1 MSHDSPCTQ
10 LGRPDKWY
18 LGGGDRLVW
27 APPHPQ
33 WLDTIGFWDEA
44 HYYDYSLSPGFTVA
58 LLNSNGRPVSLRMTE
73 RHWRPDRLRQTYHA
87 RGVPLALRETKT
99 AHANDT
105 LASTLRFRNTG
116 AVPLT
121 LTAVAWTVHPV
132 APSGTADGVDRL
144 RTTGDQL
151 HFVRR
156 VSAGDR
162 RTYDV
167 GCALG
172 VDRPLASRSA
182 VVSESG
188 PDQPHWQYTPF
199 YETLSGPDLGPPPHT
214 ADLDAAGV
222 VYLGLHTEIEI
233 PAGNT
238 ERWSA
243 ALGTAPTVDAAGTQV
258 ADTLATAP
266 PAQSERTWQHYFDTL
281 PSFECSDPHLQHY
294 YWYRWYGLRL
304 FTRRSPEGNYRH
316 PAVYE
321 GPEYFRKHVSYS
333 AQCHMLETRWRE
345 DPSVARGSLL
355 NFLSNQ
361 GPDGD
366 LTGHLYPHDADAESF
381 YHANWAHAWA
391 VHRTHPDEAFLRTA
405 YDGLSDYVDYFDAER
420 DPEDSGLYDI
430 WNHYETGQEYM
441 HRYQAVSDEAD
452 EIHWGR
458 IFRLKGVD
466 AAVQLYQTKRTLGKM
481 AKALDRPDAAAE
493 WAARAAS
500 TKQAVRDHMW
510 DPEAEMFFD
519 VDPGT
524 GTRTGVKAA
533 VCFYP
538 YFTDIVDARHRPGLE
553 RHLFDPDEFWT
564 PHPVPASSR
573 DDAHFEAVPHWKG
586 QRKNCPWNGR
596 LWPMTNSHVAEA
608 ICQAALHYEDDAL
621 RRRGAAFITQ
631 FVHTM
636 FDEGDPDRPNCFEHY
651 NPLTGQASRYR
662 GINDYQHSWVVD
674 LLVKYAAGIRPGDA
688 TVTVDPFPFDV
699 EHLALRDV
707 PVRGRRIS
715 VARTQDR
722 FEVQVDGDRAAERAV
737 GDPVL
742 LSF

>member
-1 MSHDSPCTQ
+1 MERIAPCAQ
-10 LGRPDKWY
+10 LSRPDKWS

-33 WLDTIGFWDEA
+33 WLDTLGFWDEA
-44 HYYDYSLSPGFTVA
+44 HYYDCSLSPGFAVTVLRA
-58 LLNSNGRPVSLRMTE
+58 DGRPVTLHSGE
-73 RHWRPDRLRQTYHA
+73 RHWRPDRLRQAYKA
-87 RGVPLALRETKT
+87 PDAPLTLRETKT

-105 LASTLRFRNTG
+105 LASTLRLKNTG
-116 AVPLT
+116 ASPLT
-121 LTAVAWTVHPV
+121 LAVVVWTVHPV
-132 APSGTADGVDRL
+132 APSDAADGIERL
-144 RTTGDQL
+144 QAAGDQL

-156 VSAGDR
+156 VSAGDDR
-162 RTYDV
+162 SYEV

-172 VDRPLASRSA
+172 LDRSPTSPAA

-199 YETLSGPDLGPPPHT
+199 YETLSETALGPAPAT
-214 ADLDAAGV
+214 ADLTAPGR

-233 PAGNT
+233 SAGDA
-238 ERWSA
+238 EQLSA
-243 ALGTAPTVDAAGTQV
+243 ALGAAPAVDAAGTQA

-266 PAQSERTWQHYFDTL
+266 PARSERTWQRYFDAL
-281 PSFECSDPHLQHY
+281 PTFECSDPHLQRY

-304 FTRRSPEGNYRH
+304 FTRHSPEGNYRH

-333 AQCHMLETRWRE
+333 AQCHMLETRWRS

-361 GPDGD
+361 DPDGA
-366 LTGHLYPHDADAESF
+366 LPGHLYPYGADEESF
-381 YHANWAHAWA
+381 YHTNWGHAWA

-405 YDGLSDYVDYFDAER
+405 YDGLSDYVDYFDAAR

-441 HRYQAVSDEAD
+441 RRYQTVSDRAD
-452 EIHWGR
+452 KIHWGR

-466 AAVQLYQTKRTLGKM
+466 AAVQLYQTKRTLARM
-481 AKALDRPDAAAE
+481 AEALDRPDEAAE
-493 WAARAAS
+493 WAARAAT
-500 TKQAVRDHMW
+500 TKQAVLDHMW
-510 DPEAEMFFD
+510 DPEAELFFD
-519 VDPGT
+519 VDPET
-524 GTRTGVKAA
+524 STRTGVKAA

-538 YFTDIVDARHRPGLE
+538 YFTDIVDERHRPALE
-553 RHLFDPDEFWT
+553 RHLFDPDAFWT
-564 PHPVPASSR
+564 PYPVPATSR
-573 DDAHFEAVPHWKG
+573 DDPSFEAVPHWKG
-586 QRKNCPWNGR
+586 RRKNCPWNGR

-608 ICQAALHYEDDAL
+608 ICQAALRYEDDGL
-621 RRRGAAFITQ
+621 RRRGAAFITR
-631 FVHTM
+631 FIRTM
-636 FDEGDPDRPNCFEHY
+636 FDGGDPKRPNCFEHY
-651 NPLTGQASRYR
+651 NPLTGQGSRYR

-674 LLVKYAAGIRPGDA
+674 LLVKYAAGIRPDDA

-707 PVRGRRIS
+707 PVRGRRVS
-715 VARTQDR
+715 VARTHDR
-722 FEVQVDGDRAAERAV
+722 FEVRVDGERAAERAV
-737 GDPVL
+737 GEPVR

>member
-1 MSHDSPCTQ
+1 MAQAAPHTQ

-33 WLDTIGFWDEA
+33 WLDTVGFWDEA
-44 HYYDYSLSPGFTVA
+44 HYYDFSLSPGFTA
-58 LLNSNGRPVSLRMTE
+58 TIIDAEGRPVSLQATD
-73 RHWRPDRLRQTYHA
+73 RHWRPDRLRQTYQA
-87 RGVPLALRETKT
+87 PDAPLTLRETKT
-99 AHANDT
+99 AHENDS
-105 LASTLRFRNTG
+105 LVSTLRLDNTK
-116 AVPLT
+116 AAPLQLTVVVWT
-121 LTAVAWTVHPV
+121 LHPV
-132 APSGTADGVDRL
+132 ASSEAADGLVRL
-144 RTTGDQL
+144 DAADDVLR
-151 HFVRR
+151 FVRR

-162 RTYDV
+162 SYDV
-167 GCALG
+167 GCALRLG
-172 VDRPLASRSA
+172 RAPDSRAA

-199 YETLSGPDLGPPPHT
+199 YETLSDEGLGPPP
-214 ADLDAAGV
+214 AAAALDGPGV
-222 VYLGLHTEIEI
+222 VYLGLQTTLAI
-233 PAGNT
+233 PPGES
-238 ERWSA
+238 ERVHA
-243 ALGTAPTVDAAGTQV
+243 ALGAAPSADAAGTQV
-258 ADTLATAP
+258 ADTLAADP
-266 PAQSERTWQHYFDTL
+266 PARSERAWRRYFDSCPT
-281 PSFECSDPHLQHY
+281 FECSDPYLQQY

-304 FTRRSPEGNYRH
+304 FTRHAPEGNYQH

-333 AQCHMLETRWRE
+333 AQCHMLETRWHP

-355 NFLSNQ
+355 NFLSHQ
-361 GPDGD
+361 GADGR

-381 YHANWAHAWA
+381 YHTNWGHAWA
-391 VHRTHPDEAFLRTA
+391 VHRTHPDEDFLRSA

-441 HRYQAVSDEAD
+441 RRYQVVSDAAD
-452 EIHWGR
+452 QIHWGR
-458 IFRLKGVD
+458 VFRLKGVD
-466 AAVQLYQTKRTLGKM
+466 AAVQIYQTKRALARMAEALGR
-481 AKALDRPDAAAE
+481 ADEAAE
-493 WAARAAS
+493 WTARAAT
-500 TKQAVRDHMW
+500 TKQAIRDHMW

-519 VDPGT
+519 VDPET

-533 VCFYP
+533 VSFYP
-538 YFTDIVDARHRPGLE
+538 YFTDLVDARHRPGLE

-564 PHPVPASSR
+564 PYPVPATSR
-573 DDAHFEAVPHWKG
+573 DDPSFAAVPHWNG

-608 ICQAALHYEDDAL
+608 ICQAALRYEDDAL

-631 FVHTM
+631 FVRTL
-636 FDEGDPDRPNCFEHY
+636 FDDGAPDRPNCFEHY
-651 NPLTGQASRYR
+651 NPLTGQAARYR

-674 LLVKYAAGIRPGDA
+674 LLVKYAAGIRLHDD

-707 PVRGRRIS
+707 PVRNRRLS
-715 VARTQDR
+715 VVRSRDQ
-722 FEVQVDGDRAAERAV
+722 FEVRVDGGLEAKQPV
-737 GDPVL
+737 GTPVT
-742 LSF
+742 LSI